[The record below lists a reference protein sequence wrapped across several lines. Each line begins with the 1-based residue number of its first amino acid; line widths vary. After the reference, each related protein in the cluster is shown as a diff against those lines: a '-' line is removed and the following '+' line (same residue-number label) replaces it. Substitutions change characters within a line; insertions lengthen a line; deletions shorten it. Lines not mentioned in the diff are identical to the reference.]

1 MTTTRGLA
9 PRFPVAGV
17 WVSRTTYADATA
29 RIIAAAHE
37 RTPLTVAPTSVHG
50 LTMGALEPSFGRV
63 LNSLDLVTPDGQP
76 VRWAL
81 NLLHGTDLRDR
92 VYGPKLMWDVCEAA
106 ARSNLGVYLYGSRP
120 EVLARLS
127 TRLASAIPELH
138 IAGFRS
144 PPFRPTTAAED
155 AAEVR
160 DILDSGAR
168 IVFIGLGC
176 PRQEQWAAAHCERL
190 PMPQVCVGAAFDF
203 HAGSLPQA
211 PVWMQDRG
219 LEWFYRFCREPRRLW
234 RRYAKHIPIFVA
246 LVGRQYLDQRLDRI
260 PRTAAR
266 RPRPRVADH
275 TIGVKTHDQ

>member
-1 MTTTRGLA
+1 M
-9 PRFPVAGV
+9 

-29 RIIAAAHE
+29 CIVAAARE
-37 RTPLTVAPTSVHG
+37 RTPLTVAATSVHG
-50 LTMGALEPSFGRV
+50 LTMGALEPAFGRV

-81 NLLHGTDLRDR
+81 NLLHGTGLSDR
-92 VYGPKLMWDVCEAA
+92 VVRPQVDVGSVRSCRAQQPGRVSVRQPARGSGAA
-106 ARSNLGVYLYGSRP
+106 VHPPGERYS
-120 EVLARLS
+120 
-127 TRLASAIPELH
+127 ELN

-155 AAEVR
+155 DAEVCE
-160 DILDSGAR
+160 ILDSGAR

-176 PRQEQWAAAHCERL
+176 PRQERWAAAHRERL

-203 HAGSLPQA
+203 HAGTLPQA
-211 PVWMQDRG
+211 PAWMQDRG
-219 LEWFYRFCREPRRLW
+219 LEWFYRLCREPRRLW

-246 LVGRQYLDQRLDRI
+246 LVGRQYLDQRLGRM
-260 PRTAAR
+260 PRTLAR
-266 RPRPRVADH
+266 QPRRRVADQ